1 MKWNWMYVFEL
12 FCFNILCTNKY
23 HFLEMLWTSACW
35 HLQPYIHWLTFG
47 STASL
52 LDLSDWT
59 AWHSLRHDRKR
70 KSISQV
76 SCCFCSLRARS
87 WPRVLT
93 LIQAVVRH
101 LSLAGVDV
109 IINPAVQLREF
120 VSLNVLSSV
129 WLDKTGNIFT
139 SWMYH
144 PILPTTAF
152 IV

>member
-1 MKWNWMYVFEL
+1 MSLSFFVLIFSVQI
-12 FCFNILCTNKY
+12 NITFSKCYEHLHVGICNPT
-23 HFLEMLWTSACW
+23 FIGWRLEALRPFWTSRIGQLDTACVM
-35 HLQPYIHWLTFG
+35 TEKE
-47 STASL
+47 
-52 LDLSDWT
+52 
-59 AWHSLRHDRKR
+59 KR
-70 KSISQV
+70 ISQV

-120 VSLNVLSSV
+120 VSLNVLSTV